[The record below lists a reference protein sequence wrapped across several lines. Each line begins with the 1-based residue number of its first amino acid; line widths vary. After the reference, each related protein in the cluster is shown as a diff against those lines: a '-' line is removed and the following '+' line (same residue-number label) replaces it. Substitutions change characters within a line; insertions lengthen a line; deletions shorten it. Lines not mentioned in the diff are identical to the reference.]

1 MKTVLAIA
9 SGLAVGAATV
19 LSAQPARAQY
29 PEKPIE
35 FVIPFGAGGGAD
47 IEGRLLAKEMGK
59 ILGVPVVPVNKPGA
73 GGAVTYT
80 YVKNAKPDGYTV
92 AWNSTSI
99 LTTTNIGN
107 VPFKHSAMD
116 HIGRV
121 EYQPMPFAVRADA
134 RWQSLQDF
142 VKECRAKPGTLKV
155 ANSGTGSST
164 HLGALALVSAAK
176 CKVVHLP
183 VGIKRRNASVLS
195 GEADAMVAPLTGAI
209 RLAKANKIRLL
220 ASLSAERNKVIPDVP
235 TAKES
240 GIDAELDLFR
250 GLSVPKGTPAKIK
263 AKLADA
269 MSKAAR
275 SAPFMK
281 LAAQKGFT
289 VDPMPV
295 AAFEGLLAQEDGKI
309 KAIMQ
314 SAGLYQSKSKKK

>member
-1 MKTVLAIA
+1 
-9 SGLAVGAATV
+9 
-19 LSAQPARAQY
+19 
-29 PEKPIE
+29 
-35 FVIPFGAGGGAD
+35 
-47 IEGRLLAKEMGK
+47 
-59 ILGVPVVPVNKPGA
+59 
-73 GGAVTYT
+73 
-80 YVKNAKPDGYTV
+80 
-92 AWNSTSI
+92 
-99 LTTTNIGN
+99 
-107 VPFKHSAMD
+107 
-116 HIGRV
+116 
-121 EYQPMPFAVRADA
+121 MPFAVRADA

-250 GLSVPKGTPAKIK
+250 GLSVPKGTPTKIK

-314 SAGLYQSKSKKK
+314 NAGLYQSKSKKK